1 MTYKNIVFDIDGT
14 LIDTEKAI
22 LESLQKVMLQLKNEA
37 IELDDLRF
45 ALGIPGKDAL
55 SRLGVKDLDEAH
67 FLWDEIYRESIPD
80 VRVFEG
86 IIAVLQQLKADSHPL
101 GIITSKTKKEYQADF
116 YPLGLDQY
124 FECKICADDSGKHK
138 PEPEPMLKYL
148 ECSGAKPDE
157 VLYIGDSIYDM
168 QCAQGAGVDCALAL
182 WGCKNP
188 QNIPATY
195 YLEHPTDVIRLF
207 GHKLKSANA

>member
-1 MTYKNIVFDIDGT
+1 MKYQNIVFDIDGT

-22 LESLQKVMLQLKNEA
+22 LRSLQKALLKLTNKRF
-37 IELDDLRF
+37 ELEDLRF

-55 SRLGVKDLDEAH
+55 RKLGIKDLDAAQL
-67 FLWDEIYRESIPD
+67 LWDEIYRDYIPE

-86 IIAVLQQLKADSHPL
+86 IIPVLQQLKADSYTL
-101 GIITSKTKKEYQADF
+101 GIITSKTKEEYQADF

-138 PEPEPMLKYL
+138 PDPEPMLKYL
-148 ECSGAKPDE
+148 ECAGAKPDE
-157 VLYIGDSIYDM
+157 VLYIGDSIYDL
-168 QCAQGAGVDCALAL
+168 QCAQGAGVDFGLAL
-182 WGCKNP
+182 WGCNNP

-195 YLEHPTDVIRLF
+195 YFEHTKDVISLLD
-207 GHKLKSANA
+207 HKLKSVNA